1 MQPSPPT
8 AYTSKSNSSNPGR
21 LNVAAIHFEAMAM
34 PTLVAYPVP
43 SGPVVH
49 STPAVHR
56 YSGCP
61 GHFESS
67 WRNRLMSSRLTD
79 GSPSV
84 SYFGLTAFTPVRCS
98 SEYSRVEACPAESTN
113 RSRLAQIGTSGSK
126 RRYSCH
132 SV

>member
-8 AYTSKSNSSNPGR
+8 AYTSKSNSSKPGR
-21 LNVAAIHFEAMAM
+21 LNVAAFHFEAIAM

-49 STPAVHR
+49 STPAVQR

-61 GHFESS
+61 GHLESS
-67 WRNRLMSSRLTD
+67 WRKRRMSSRLTD

-84 SYFGLTAFTPVRCS
+84 S
-98 SEYSRVEACPAESTN
+98 
-113 RSRLAQIGTSGSK
+113 
-126 RRYSCH
+126 
-132 SV
+132 